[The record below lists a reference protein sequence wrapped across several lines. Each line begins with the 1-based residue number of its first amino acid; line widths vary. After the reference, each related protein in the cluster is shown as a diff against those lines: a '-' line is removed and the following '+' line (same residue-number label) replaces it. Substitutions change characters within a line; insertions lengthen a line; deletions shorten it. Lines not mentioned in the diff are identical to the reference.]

1 MNNLINAIAEL
12 KVTKDRLYQLLERRK
27 KVKKIILLFMMLCT
41 LSMIYAGEW
50 YENETTA
57 KQETVKE
64 TKIPT
69 CDMSSFSTLY
79 IITFEISQSHLSLDL
94 TEHLKDAMNK
104 LTFEV
109 PVDVDY
115 FNKLKIGDI
124 VSNQFRTGSLI
135 AKGSIGKWKIRV
147 IDKRTCI
154 RGE

>member
-1 MNNLINAIAEL
+1 
-12 KVTKDRLYQLLERRK
+12 
-27 KVKKIILLFMMLCT
+27 MMLCT
-41 LSMIYAGEW
+41 LSMIYADEW

-64 TKIPT
+64 TKFIT
-69 CDMSSFSTLY
+69 CDMSSFDTLY
-79 IITFEISQSHLSLDL
+79 VITFEISQSHLSFDL

-115 FNKLKIGDI
+115 FNKLKIGDT